1 MGRPRKTPQ
10 ELELAGT
17 NPFNPSRK
25 TWNTKNQR
33 PLTDRLAPA
42 HYLRRTQIAWAE
54 FMDMKAAQ
62 GVLSEEDRSCV
73 IEMFDCLDRLYRNTD
88 TYNEIRKNNPNY
100 FDFLLD
106 KDNRDAVK
114 HLRAEMNA
122 DDTAFRNWAI
132 RFGMTP
138 TERSK
143 LPMMPE
149 KPQSEM
155 LQLIKRAKDKDAKAQ

>member
-10 ELELAGT
+10 ELELTGT
-17 NPFNPSRK
+17 NIYHPERK
-25 TWNTKNQR
+25 NWNTKNQK
-33 PLTDRLAPA
+33 PLTDRVAPA

-54 FMDMKAAQ
+54 FMDMKAEQ
-62 GVLSEEDRSCV
+62 KVLSIEDRALV
-73 IEMFDCLDRLYRNTD
+73 VQMFDCLDRLYRNTD
-88 TYNEIRKNNPNY
+88 TYNEIRKAHPDY
-100 FDFLLD
+100 AKWLQD
-106 KDNRDAVK
+106 KDNRDVIK
-114 HLRAEMNA
+114 TLRSEMTA

-143 LPMMPE
+143 LPVVPE

-155 LQLIKRAKDKDAKAQ
+155 LQLIRKVKEG

>member
-1 MGRPRKTPQ
+1 MFKFVAAAATAAKSLQSCPTP
-10 ELELAGT
+10 
-17 NPFNPSRK
+17 
-25 TWNTKNQR
+25 
-33 PLTDRLAPA
+33 
-42 HYLRRTQIAWAE
+42 
-54 FMDMKAAQ
+54 
-62 GVLSEEDRSCV
+62 C
-73 IEMFDCLDRLYRNTD
+73 
-88 TYNEIRKNNPNY
+88 IRKNNPNY
-100 FDFLLD
+100 FEFLLD

>member
-17 NPFNPSRK
+17 NPYNPYRK
-25 TWNTKNQR
+25 NWNTKNQR
-33 PLTDRLAPA
+33 PLTDRVAPA
-42 HYLRRTQIAWAE
+42 HYLRRTQIVWAE

-62 GVLSEEDRSCV
+62 GVLSEEDRACV

-88 TYNEIRKNNPNY
+88 TYNEIRKNNPDY
-100 FDFLLD
+100 FQFLLD
-106 KDNRDAVK
+106 KGNRDTVK
-114 HLRAEMNA
+114 QLRAEMTA

-143 LPMMPE
+143 LPVMPE

-155 LQLIKRAKDKDAKAQ
+155 LQLIKRVKDAKAQ